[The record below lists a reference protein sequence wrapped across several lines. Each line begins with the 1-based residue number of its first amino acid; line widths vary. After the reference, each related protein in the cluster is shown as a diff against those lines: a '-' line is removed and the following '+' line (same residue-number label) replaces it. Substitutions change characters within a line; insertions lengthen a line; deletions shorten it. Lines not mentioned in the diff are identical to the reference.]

1 VLTRSPFFY
10 SFGIGDA
17 LPIHREDGAQPAAR
31 NPSGRCVR
39 YRPTDKT
46 GGINMS
52 DLLAYLGP
60 SWRDEALQ
68 RLQTELPPEKM
79 NNVTTSMSNIYKNC
93 PGGEEKFLFIECREG
108 KVTRV
113 DTGSG
118 EPPQAEF
125 RIIGD
130 YETFAKI
137 SRAELGSQKALM
149 TGKLKLK
156 GNLARAL
163 KLAAVADRLNK
174 VLSRIPT
181 QY

>member
-1 VLTRSPFFY
+1 MILRAPN
-10 SFGIGDA
+10 
-17 LPIHREDGAQPAAR
+17 Q
-31 NPSGRCVR
+31 
-39 YRPTDKT
+39 T
-46 GGINMS
+46 GGKTMT
-52 DLLAYLGP
+52 DLHAYLGQ
-60 SWRDEALQ
+60 SWRDEALA
-68 RLQTELPPEKM
+68 RLQAELTPEKM
-79 NNVTTSMSNIYKNC
+79 NNVTTSMSNIYKSC
-93 PGGEEKFLFIECREG
+93 PGGEEKFLFVECRDG

-113 DTGSG
+113 ETGTG

-130 YETFAKI
+130 YETFSRI
-137 SRAELGSQKALM
+137 SRAELGAQKALM

-181 QY
+181 RY

>member
-1 VLTRSPFFY
+1 
-10 SFGIGDA
+10 
-17 LPIHREDGAQPAAR
+17 
-31 NPSGRCVR
+31 
-39 YRPTDKT
+39 
-46 GGINMS
+46 MS

-60 SWRDEALQ
+60 SWRDEALK

-93 PGGEEKFLFIECREG
+93 PGSEEKFLFIECKEG

-113 DTGSG
+113 ETGSG